1 MGLWCEPPWAHAC
14 ATMAPPGRFSVTVLS
29 QIVYAGLV
37 VRRFFLGFF
46 TKAMA
51 VLLSIGKFRYAIVR
65 KQ

>member
-1 MGLWCEPPWAHAC
+1 
-14 ATMAPPGRFSVTVLS
+14 MAVFWSIGKFRSSIL
-29 QIVYAGLV
+29 YAGLV